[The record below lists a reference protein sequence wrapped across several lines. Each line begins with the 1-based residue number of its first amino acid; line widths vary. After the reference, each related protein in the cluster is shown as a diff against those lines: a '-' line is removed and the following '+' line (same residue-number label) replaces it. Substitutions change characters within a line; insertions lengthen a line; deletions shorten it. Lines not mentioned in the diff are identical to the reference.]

1 MGKMAGIGG
10 SAALALLLGGC
21 SAGADE
27 TAQSGSSAS
36 IEGAGTETLSAPS
49 GQVNDWNCKP
59 TAAHPEPVVLAHGLG
74 ANGDDNWFFHGPQ
87 IAGAGYCV
95 FSTTY
100 GAGILGPLVG
110 GIGPMEDSAA
120 QLGAFVDEVLAATG
134 ASQVDVVGHSEG
146 TTVPAYYFKFLGGAA
161 KVKRFV
167 GFGANYQGTS
177 LHGLSTLI
185 GLLTSSAPGLA
196 DLFSRDACA
205 ACLEFMP
212 GSPFNQK
219 LAAGGVAVAG
229 PSYTNIVS
237 RNDNVVTP
245 YTSGVIDAPN
255 VTNIVL
261 QDACPLDIS
270 GHLSLAI
277 DPNVTQ
283 LVLRAL
289 DPDHAKRLQ
298 CQPFFSGF

>member
-1 MGKMAGIGG
+1 M
-10 SAALALLLGGC
+10 
-21 SAGADE
+21 
-27 TAQSGSSAS
+27 
-36 IEGAGTETLSAPS
+36 
-49 GQVNDWNCKP
+49 
-59 TAAHPEPVVLAHGLG
+59 
-74 ANGDDNWFFHGPQ
+74 
-87 IAGAGYCV
+87 
-95 FSTTY
+95 
-100 GAGILGPLVG
+100 
-110 GIGPMEDSAA
+110 
-120 QLGAFVDEVLAATG
+120 
-134 ASQVDVVGHSEG
+134 
-146 TTVPAYYFKFLGGAA
+146 
-161 KVKRFV
+161 
-167 GFGANYQGTS
+167 GFGANYQGTT
-177 LHGLSTLI
+177 LDGLSTLI

-212 GSPFNQK
+212 GSAFNQK
-219 LAAGGVAVAG
+219 LGAGGVAVPG

-237 RNDNVVTP
+237 RDDHVVTP

-289 DPDHAKRLQ
+289 DPDHAKPLQ